1 MSRVLTD
8 KIRVEPEFTEPE
20 DYLQTSLSVLFPDD
34 IQNQHG
40 DRDQHI
46 VYTSPTLGEIILEL
60 SAPAGEKGRLLFA
73 HYLWNAGLQLAEL
86 FEDGDG
92 KRGGRERWEVTG
104 ESVLEVGSGTGLAGI
119 VTALMGAK
127 EVVLSDYPDENVLA
141 NLRKNVAKNIEAN
154 GFGDVTVQGHE
165 WGVLDDQFSI
175 DNKERFTRV
184 IASDCLW
191 MPWQHENLLKSIRW
205 FLKEDG
211 RAWICAGFH
220 TGRELM
226 RGFFEEEKLA
236 AAGLEIESIYERDA
250 NGVEREWVTDR
261 GAEDR
266 DAIARKRWLVIA
278 ILKRR

>member
-8 KIRVEPEFTEPE
+8 RIRTEPEFTEPE
-20 DYLQTSLSVLFPDD
+20 DYMQSSLSALFPDD

-40 DRDQHI
+40 DKDQHI
-46 VYTSPTLGEIILEL
+46 VYTSPTLGEIVLEL
-60 SAPAGEKGRLLFA
+60 SSPAGEKGRLLFA
-73 HYLWNAGLQLAEL
+73 HYLWNASLQLAEF
-86 FEDGDG
+86 FEEGDG

-104 ESVLEVGSGTGLAGI
+104 ERVLEVGSGTGLAGI
-119 VTALMGAK
+119 VTALMGAE
-127 EVVLSDYPDENVLA
+127 EVVLSDYPDEGVLA
-141 NLRKNVAKNIEAN
+141 NLRTNVAKNIESN

-165 WGVLDDQFSI
+165 WGVVDDGFSVK
-175 DNKERFTRV
+175 NKESFSRV

-205 FLKEDG
+205 FLKENG

-236 AAGLEIESIYERDA
+236 AAGLEIENY
-250 NGVEREWVTDR
+250 
-261 GAEDR
+261 
-266 DAIARKRWLVIA
+266 L
-278 ILKRR
+278 